1 MDLQLCVPCLL
12 GLEGIVSD
20 ELKRM
25 GMKEVRAENGR
36 VLFRGGLR
44 EIAKANICLRSGERV
59 LIELGSFKAAT
70 FEELFQGVTAI
81 EWNEFIPV
89 NGAFPVKGHCLDSA
103 LMSVPSC
110 QSIIKK
116 AAAEKLKK
124 SCGRQWMEESGAKYQ
139 IQFTIMKDQVSIYLD
154 TTGPGLYK
162 RGYRQKGNAA
172 PLRETLA
179 AAIVSL
185 ARYRGRELFADPFCG
200 SGTIAIEAALRA
212 RNRAPGINRLFD
224 ACKWNFPSKIWDDA
238 RSEARAGEFSGFYE
252 IWASDIDPE
261 SIAIAEGNAKR
272 AGVLTDIRFKVADA
286 AEFSADREGGI
297 MATNPPYGQRIMDKQ
312 QAELIYRKFGV
323 AASSLENWNLYI
335 LSSHTEFERSFGKS
349 ADKKRKLY
357 NGMIKCDLFM
367 YLGNVRR
374 GKPEGRG

>member
-25 GMKEVRAENGR
+25 GMGEVKSENGR
-36 VLFRGGLR
+36 VLFRGGEM
-44 EIAKANICLRSGERV
+44 EIARANICLRSGERV
-59 LIELGSFKAAT
+59 LIELGSFEAKT

-81 EWNEFIPV
+81 EWQDFIPD
-89 NGAFPVKGHCLDSA
+89 NGEFPVKGHCLDSV

-116 AAAEKLKK
+116 ATAEKLKK
-124 SCGRQWMEESGAKYQ
+124 SYGRQWMEESGAKYQ
-139 IQFTIMKDQVSIYLD
+139 IQFNIMKDKVSIYLD

-162 RGYRQKGNAA
+162 RGYRTKGNVA

-185 ARYRGRELFADPFCG
+185 TRYRGKELFTDPFCG

-212 RNRAPGINRLFD
+212 RNRAPGINRKFD
-224 ACKWNFPSKIWDDA
+224 SYHWNFSPEVW
-238 RSEARAGEFSGFYE
+238 SEARSQARDSEFSGPYE
-252 IWASDIDPE
+252 IWATDIDPE
-261 SIAIAEGNAKR
+261 SIAIAEDNAKR
-272 AGVLTDIRFKVADA
+272 AGVLEDISFKVADA
-286 AEFSADREGGI
+286 AEFSADRAGGI
-297 MATNPPYGQRIMDKQ
+297 IATNPPYGQRVMDKQ
-312 QAELIYRKFGV
+312 QAEMIYQKFGR
-323 AASSLENWNLYI
+323 AASKLEDWNLYL
-335 LSSHTEFERSFGKS
+335 LSSHTEFERSFGRK

-367 YLGNVRR
+367 FLDNVRG
-374 GKPEGRG
+374 GKPKGQG

>member
-1 MDLQLCVPCLL
+1 MDLKLCVPCLL

-25 GMKEVRAENGR
+25 DMKDVRAENGR
-36 VLFRGGLR
+36 VLFSGGEY

-59 LIELGSFKAAT
+59 LIELASFKAIT
-70 FEELFQGVTAI
+70 FEELFQGVASI
-81 EWNEFIPV
+81 QWGDFIPAD
-89 NGAFPVKGHCLDSA
+89 GIFPVKGHCLDST

-116 AAAEKLKK
+116 AAADKLKK
-124 SCGRQWMEESGAKYQ
+124 AYGLQWMGESGSKYQ

-162 RGYRQKGNAA
+162 RGYRLKGNAA
-172 PLRETLA
+172 PLKETLA
-179 AAIVSL
+179 AAMVSIS
-185 ARYRGRELFADPFCG
+185 RYRGREFFADPFCG

-224 ACKWNFPSKIWDDA
+224 SSKWNIPQKVWDDA
-238 RSEARAGEFSGFYE
+238 RFEAKSGEFFGDYE

-261 SIAIAEGNAKR
+261 SVEIAKDNAKR
-272 AGVLTDIRFKVADA
+272 AGVLKDIRFKVADA
-286 AEFSADREGGI
+286 AEFATDRAGGI
-297 MATNPPYGQRIMDKQ
+297 IVTNPPYGQRIMEKD
-312 QAELIYRKFGV
+312 QAEQIYRQFGKT
-323 AASSLENWNLYI
+323 ALNLNSWNIYI
-335 LSSHTEFERSFGKS
+335 LSSHTEFERSFGKK

-367 YLGNVRR
+367 YLNNIRR
-374 GKPEGRG
+374 GR